1 MILGPEV
8 MDVAQGSSFDLNV
21 QLQQD
26 SGEVAESECLQG
38 DDCVFGRT
46 NRCRALR
53 VRDEMPQVVS
63 GTRTPADSLF
73 GGPRHGSLG
82 RQAVGTRGLQ
92 VAGVCAC
99 AVVVSVCGD
108 RARVGWLHVW
118 GGCEHV
124 GWLCACA
131 MIVRVWG
138 GCACA
143 MVVRVCNGC
152 ACALVVSVW

>member
-53 VRDEMPQVVS
+53 VRDEMPRVAS
-63 GTRTPADSLF
+63 GTRTPADTLF

-92 VAGVCAC
+92 VAGVCVC
-99 AVVVSVCGD
+99 AVVVSVCGGC
-108 RARVGWLHVW
+108 ARVGWL
-118 GGCEHV
+118 
-124 GWLCACA
+124 CAF
-131 MIVRVWG
+131 
-138 GCACA
+138 
-143 MVVRVCNGC
+143 NGC
-152 ACALVVSVW
+152 ARMG

>member
-46 NRCRALR
+46 HGCRALR
-53 VRDEMPQVVS
+53 VRDEMPRAAS
-63 GTRTPADSLF
+63 GTQTPADTLF

-99 AVVVSVCGD
+99 AVVV
-108 RARVGWLHVW
+108 RMW
-118 GGCEHV
+118 GGCV
-124 GWLCACA
+124 
-131 MIVRVWG
+131 
-138 GCACA
+138 CA
-143 MVVRVCNGC
+143 MVVRVWGGFVRVRW
-152 ACALVVSVW
+152 L